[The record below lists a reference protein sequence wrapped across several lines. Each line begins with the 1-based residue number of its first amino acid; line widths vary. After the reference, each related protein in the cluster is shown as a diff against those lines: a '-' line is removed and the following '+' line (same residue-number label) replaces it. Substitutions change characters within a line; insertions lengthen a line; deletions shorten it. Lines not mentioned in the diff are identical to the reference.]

1 MGQDYDYKS
10 KSCWSSHLSL
20 FVIIGQLHRP
30 FIVKYSR
37 HCLETLFQIEYG
49 ITYEEIEDL
58 QKIYSLLNA
67 QGSAHV
73 LHTISNYLITGYVT
87 L

>member
-1 MGQDYDYKS
+1 MLEFPS
-10 KSCWSSHLSL
+10 EFIRHHWS
-20 FVIIGQLHRP
+20 ITCP